1 MRYLLDTNVISEL
14 VKKAPNRNVLSWI
27 DECDETALF
36 LSVITFGE
44 LQKGISKLRDK
55 SRAEQLQK
63 WVEQDLVKRF
73 KGRILP
79 IDLEVIITWG
89 KVQGIS
95 EKNGTKL
102 PVMDS
107 LIAATAIAHHL
118 TVVTRNVNDIERCQ
132 ASVFNP
138 WDNVYFD
145 SF

>member
-14 VKKAPNRNVLSWI
+14 VKKDPNPNVLRWV

-44 LQKGISKLRDK
+44 LQKGISKLSDK
-55 SRAEQLQK
+55 TRAERLQK
-63 WVEQDLVKRF
+63 WVDQDLVNRF
-73 KGRILP
+73 EGRVLP
-79 IDLEVIITWG
+79 IDLDVIFSWG
-89 KVQGIS
+89 RVQGIS

-107 LIAATAIAHHL
+107 LIAATAIANNL

-132 ASVFNP
+132 AIVFNP
-138 WDNVYFD
+138 WDDVYHN
-145 SF
+145 